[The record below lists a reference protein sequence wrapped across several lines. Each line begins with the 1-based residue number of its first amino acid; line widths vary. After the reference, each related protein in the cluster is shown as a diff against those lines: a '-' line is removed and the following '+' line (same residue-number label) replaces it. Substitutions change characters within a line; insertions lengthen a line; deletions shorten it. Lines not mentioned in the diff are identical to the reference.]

1 MERIYEAAVEG
12 SVISLLN
19 VLNEQP
25 LVLDRLLVG
34 CYTETPLHVAS
45 MLGHEEFVHEILRR
59 KPELARELDYRKAS
73 PLHLATAKGYLGIVQ
88 KLVRVHPEICFVCD
102 EDGRNPLHI
111 AAMKGHVSVLK
122 ELVKERAD
130 AARVLMER
138 GETILHLCVQY
149 NQLEAMKLLM
159 ETMNDHEFVNS
170 KDDDG
175 QTILHLAV
183 AHKQVKVIK
192 FFVTSGSIE
201 VNALNANGLTAL
213 DILTRSKRNV
223 KDWEIGELLR
233 GVGAISTKNTQLNSK
248 GKDTKKVIREKQK
261 DRFEKVQG
269 SLMVVASLIATIT
282 YQNAI
287 NPLGGRW
294 QENSPSDKPLSEQHV
309 AGDPIIDDEILFD
322 FVVVNTIG
330 FVASLSIILLLI
342 SGIPFIRSKFFM
354 WILIVIMWVAVT
366 TTAISYL
373 LSISIFSKTTKMFD
387 AARYVSVVWFI
398 LITILLIV
406 HLIRLMVKLIK
417 CIRNLIR
424 RIWRSSRSNSQYGR
438 V

>member
-73 PLHLATAKGYLGIVQ
+73 PLHLATAKGNEGS
-88 KLVRVHPEICFVCD
+88 C
-102 EDGRNPLHI
+102 
-111 AAMKGHVSVLK
+111 SVLK
-122 ELVKERAD
+122 ELVKVRAD

-170 KDDDG
+170 KDDGG

-201 VNALNANGLTAL
+201 VNALNTNGLTAL

-248 GKDTKKVIREKQK
+248 GKHTKKVIREKQK

-287 NPLGGRW
+287 NPPGGRW
-294 QENSPSDKPLSEQHV
+294 QDNSPSDKPQSEQQS
-309 AGDPIIDDEILFD
+309 AGYPIIDDETLFV

-373 LSISIFSKTTKMFD
+373 LSISIFSKTDKMFD
-387 AARYVSVVWFI
+387 AAKYVSFVWFI

-406 HLIRLMVKLIK
+406 HLIRLIVKLIK
-417 CIRNLIR
+417 CIRNSIR
-424 RIWRSSRSNSQYGR
+424 RIWRSSRSNSQYGS